1 MFWAYGL
8 SLSVLN
14 TLGLVVS
21 YRIAMP
27 KVLDLNPAQG
37 TEKLL
42 ILAIIFDFFQ
52 VFKKQKL
59 SNKLFW
65 PETHLDFI
73 NMGQKCFLLDF
84 KSLL

>member
-1 MFWAYGL
+1 
-8 SLSVLN
+8 
-14 TLGLVVS
+14 
-21 YRIAMP
+21 MP

-59 SNKLFW
+59 SNRLFEFFSHTGLW
-65 PETHLDFI
+65 MKMLETWVF
-73 NMGQKCFLLDF
+73 
-84 KSLL
+84 